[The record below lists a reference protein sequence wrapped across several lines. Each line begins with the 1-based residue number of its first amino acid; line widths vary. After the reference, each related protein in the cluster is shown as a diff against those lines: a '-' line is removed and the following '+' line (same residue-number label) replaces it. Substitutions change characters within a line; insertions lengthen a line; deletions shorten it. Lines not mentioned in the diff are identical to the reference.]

1 MIKNDNETW
10 NSTQLSLSYVVW
22 KKFVEIIDLNC
33 FSVASCEPTKPKSFD
48 CHQLCVEYDG
58 RYFIVTQNIEQVI
71 GQSFPNIVPIQ
82 PKVKGI
88 QLKTNS
94 PKRERKHRKR
104 ARCIRNIFRL
114 MFHPFTPGTGITKYC
129 DSRTFNELSYEL
141 DHVVEPL

>member
-10 NSTQLSLSYVVW
+10 NSTQLSLSYVLC

-58 RYFIVTQNIEQVI
+58 LFDRYFNVTQNNEQVI
-71 GQSFPNIVPIQ
+71 GQSFLNIVLIQ

-88 QLKTNS
+88 QLKTNWDQNS
-94 PKRERKHRKR
+94 PKRESNVSTEKE
-104 ARCIRNIFRL
+104 
-114 MFHPFTPGTGITKYC
+114 PG
-129 DSRTFNELSYEL
+129 
-141 DHVVEPL
+141 V